1 MEIQNIS
8 SKDPIAH
15 TQNIAMHLH
24 ALKDHC
30 EEDISKVEDP
40 SAKALFQRAA
50 QVLGTLE
57 KDFQEFK
64 RGSSDDFGEDE
75 NSYEE

>member
-1 MEIQNIS
+1 MEIQSIS

-30 EEDISKVEDP
+30 EEDVSKVDDP
-40 SAKALFQRAA
+40 NAKALFQRAA

-57 KDFQEFK
+57 NDFQDFK
-64 RGSSDDFGEDE
+64 RESADSDFDED